1 MPNSIPDYEKMQ
13 RDAERRLR
21 EMNRRAERA
30 VQGGDIPPVPNFS
43 GNGRRSGR
51 QNTPPQN
58 RPRPEE
64 RPQNTDRRPTT
75 EPQPIKSPEKGGLL
89 SKLKGFD
96 LLKMLNFKNIRMD
109 SDVIVIIA
117 LIFLLSTEDTD
128 ELLLLALVYIML

>member
-1 MPNSIPDYEKMQ
+1 MPDSIPDYEKMQ

-43 GNGRRSGR
+43 GNGQRSGR
-51 QNTPPQN
+51 QNTRPQT
-58 RPRPEE
+58 RPE
-64 RPQNTDRRPTT
+64 PKPHSQGTDRRPTA
-75 EPQPIKSPEKGGLL
+75 EPQADKTPEKGGFL